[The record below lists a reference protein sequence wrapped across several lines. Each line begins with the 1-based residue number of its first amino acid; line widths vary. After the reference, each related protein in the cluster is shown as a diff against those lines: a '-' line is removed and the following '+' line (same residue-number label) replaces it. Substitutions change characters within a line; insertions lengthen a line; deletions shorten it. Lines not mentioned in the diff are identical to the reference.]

1 MLKDEIESGESAT
14 LEFKESLPSDSKKY
28 LKTIIAFA
36 NTSGGKLVVGVSD
49 KGHTVKGLPA
59 DKVYS
64 ICDNIADTIS
74 NSCIPYISSNTF
86 VQSIDDKYVIVTEV
100 YPGENRPYYLK
111 SEGKESGTYI
121 RIDGITKSADSQLIK
136 ELEIEGSRKTFDRL
150 KNVEVK
156 ADQKTIDEL
165 CNNLSKYGKRK
176 ITATDLINSGILK
189 ERNGRFESTNAFA
202 LLTHNDSFLFTTVKC
217 ARFKGTDTKE
227 FIDRKEFKTPLY
239 EQIDKAYSFV
249 LDHINL
255 SGSINGLVRED
266 IYEIPPASIRE
277 AILNAVIHRS
287 YVMENRSIYVAVF
300 DDRVEV
306 TSPGMLYGSM
316 SIERIKSGLSVPR
329 NPALARIFGL
339 AGLVEGWGTGIRR
352 MISECAE
359 HGLKEPKFELLGTD
373 FRVTLYRQPRELSM
387 KIKVPNYSL
396 DEFEL
401 LVLDALKLD
410 GTLTIVELSE
420 KLQVSRSGIKRAISS
435 LKDQKYITRKGN
447 NRYGSWVVQIN

>member
-1 MLKDEIESGESAT
+1 M
-14 LEFKESLPSDSKKY
+14 
-28 LKTIIAFA
+28 
-36 NTSGGKLVVGVSD
+36 
-49 KGHTVKGLPA
+49 
-59 DKVYS
+59 
-64 ICDNIADTIS
+64 
-74 NSCIPYISSNTF
+74 
-86 VQSIDDKYVIVTEV
+86 
-100 YPGENRPYYLK
+100 
-111 SEGKESGTYI
+111 
-121 RIDGITKSADSQLIK
+121 
-136 ELEIEGSRKTFDRL
+136 EGSRKTFDRL

-156 ADQKTIDEL
+156 PDQKTVDEL

-176 ITATDLINSGILK
+176 ITETDLINSGILK
-189 ERNGRFESTNAFA
+189 ERNGRFEATNAFA
-202 LLTHNDSFLFTTVKC
+202 LLTHSDAFLFTTVKC

-227 FIDRKEFKTPLY
+227 FIDRKEFSIPLY

-266 IYEIPPASIRE
+266 TYEIPPSSIRE
-277 AILNAVIHRS
+277 AIMNAVIHRS

-359 HGLKEPKFELLGTD
+359 HGLKEPEFELIGTD
-373 FRVTLYRQPRELSM
+373 FRVTLYRQLQKADKESPSG
-387 KIKVPNYSL
+387 YHL
-396 DEFEL
+396 DEVES
-401 LVLDALKLD
+401 LVLNALRTD
-410 GTLTIVELSE
+410 GNITIDELSE
-420 KLQVSRSGIKRAISS
+420 KIHASRSSVKRAISS
-435 LKDQKYITRKGN
+435 LKDQKRIIRKGN
-447 NRYGSWVVQIN
+447 NRNGSWAVQD